1 MGGSPGGCVALGR
14 HVVIVGAS
22 NHVGR
27 PLALEM
33 LLAGATVTVCHRFT
47 ENLQVH
53 VGAAD
58 VLCVAV
64 GKAKLIPGHWIKR
77 GATLIELG
85 ISRLANGRLAG
96 DVDFEAAKERAGL
109 ITPVPGGVGPM
120 AVATLL
126 TNTVYAAKLR
136 ERS

>member
-1 MGGSPGGCVALGR
+1 MNVLGR

-53 VGAAD
+53 
-58 VLCVAV
+58 
-64 GKAKLIPGHWIKR
+64 
-77 GATLIELG
+77 
-85 ISRLANGRLAG
+85 AG

-109 ITPVPGGVGPM
+109 IAPVPGGVGPM
-120 AVATLL
+120 TVATLL
-126 TNTVYAAKLR
+126 ANTVYAAKLR
-136 ERS
+136 EQS